1 MEDCIFCKI
10 IRKEIPAKIVYEDEN
25 ALAFLDVMP
34 RSKGMC
40 IVVPKKHY
48 TDPSDDFETSSKIF
62 DAALIVAEKIKK
74 SLNPLGVFLSVIQTQ
89 IPHFHIRVYPVYQD
103 QIPLFE
109 NRPQQTTEE
118 ELNSLAQKIKN
129 ENVEWKGRKEKIV
142 EKIIEKEVEK
152 QPEKEEENE
161 QNNKEN
167 DFWLKRAEEMG

>member
-10 IRKEIPAKIVYEDEN
+10 IRKEMPAKIVYEDEN

-40 IVVPKKHY
+40 IVIPKKHY
-48 TDPSDDFETSSKIF
+48 TDPSDDFEISSKLF
-62 DAALIVAEKIKK
+62 DVALIISEKIKK
-74 SLNPLGVFLSVIQTQ
+74 SLNPIAVFLSVIQTQ

-109 NRPQQTTEE
+109 NKPQETNEE
-118 ELNSLAQKIKN
+118 ELNSLAQKIKD
-129 ENVEWKGRKEKIV
+129 ENIEWKGRKEKVV

-152 QPEKEEENE
+152 QPEKQETE
-161 QNNKEN
+161 QESKEN
-167 DFWLKRAEEMG
+167 DFWLKRSEEMG